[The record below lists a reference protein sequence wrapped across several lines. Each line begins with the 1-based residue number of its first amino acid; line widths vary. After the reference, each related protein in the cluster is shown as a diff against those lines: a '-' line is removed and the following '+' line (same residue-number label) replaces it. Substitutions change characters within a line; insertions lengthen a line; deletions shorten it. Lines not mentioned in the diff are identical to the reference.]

1 MKIMDQAREKA
12 ATDSSS
18 AADFSPVRL
27 HLTGSKSGS
36 WRRGQ

>member
-12 ATDSSS
+12 AADSTS
-18 AADFSPVRL
+18 ATDFSPVRL

-36 WRRGQ
+36 WRRGH